1 MAQHYGQGT
10 YLGGCVGVI
19 VSRSDGR
26 APSHKEK
33 RAAQREAEKK
43 ERLAWESGTPM
54 GGNPSDVYGFGL
66 ILSVGDLSEEAPGIR
81 RRQALERLYSVYP
94 SDTGRN
100 VAQEVLRRANAD
112 LKALRER
119 VAAGKTIRIWYSDQ
133 PDERCGFYW
142 LMAQPAQWKECR
154 GQIYTVKRPEAE
166 TDREGNWIRMLS
178 WSEAAPGEW
187 HRSLALQ
194 ALASPTFCRS
204 CAADWR
210 ILQEEN
216 APLRAMLNGRLVSMP
231 ETLYDG
237 LIRREIAA
245 ESDTFHEARLIG
257 KLLGKYELGIGDA
270 WIALRIEEMI
280 HSGELE
286 TVTEAAED
294 MPIYHRVLRK
304 RSER

>member
-81 RRQALERLYSVYP
+81 RQALERLYSVYP

-142 LMAQPAQWKECR
+142 LMTQPAQWKECR

-187 HRSLALQ
+187 HRYLALQ